1 MGKKPKTAA
10 DIKAQ
15 IAELKA
21 KLDAKE
27 RAERE
32 KIGREMQKLTGK
44 ETWEEI
50 AAVLDNKRARSD
62 VV

>member
-1 MGKKPKTAA
+1 MGQKPKTAA

-15 IAELKA
+15 IAALKA
-21 KLDAKE
+21 KLDVKE

-32 KIGREMQKLTGK
+32 KIGREMQRRTGK

-50 AAVLDNKRARSD
+50 KAFLDVKRAKLDS
-62 VV
+62 V